1 MIGGLPTIQ
10 GAGGRNLIRAA
21 PAFIPPI
28 ARNTLPPNYHI
39 VKYAKHNENAMWC
52 KHIFSP
58 HPQKNTKMRSFIYF
72 NKKKVKNSYMYLHCN
87 IDLLCVMR
95 IFPGTQS

>member
-1 MIGGLPTIQ
+1 MRYIVACCVENAPMIGGLPTIQ
-10 GAGGRNLIRAA
+10 GAGGGRNLIRAA

-58 HPQKNTKMRSFIYF
+58 HPQKEY
-72 NKKKVKNSYMYLHCN
+72 KNAFRC
-87 IDLLCVMR
+87 
-95 IFPGTQS
+95 IFLYI